1 MDRKLTDLDLT
12 INGVAYFAILDY
24 TPIGYVEDHYDR
36 GEYFGTP
43 YTHTT
48 HEFITVSVE
57 VYSLRLYLNDGEGT
71 PVLDTDLI
79 TQAIL
84 VAEKELCDD

>member
-1 MDRKLTDLDLT
+1 MRKQTDLDLT
-12 INGVAYFAILDY
+12 LNGTDYFAIIDY
-24 TPIGYVEDHYDR
+24 TVIGHVEDQHEH

-48 HEFITVSVE
+48 HEFIIESVD
-57 VYSLRLYLNDGEGT
+57 VHHLLLYLNDSEGT

-79 TQAIL
+79 AQAIL
-84 VAEKELCDD
+84 VAQKELCDD